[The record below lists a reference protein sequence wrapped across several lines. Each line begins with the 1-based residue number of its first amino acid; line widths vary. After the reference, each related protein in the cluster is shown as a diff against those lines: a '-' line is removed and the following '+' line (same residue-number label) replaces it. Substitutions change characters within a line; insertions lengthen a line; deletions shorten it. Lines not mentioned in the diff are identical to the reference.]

1 MVLRLR
7 EGLRRRDRP
16 ARLSPSSSFPAL
28 DSMQGTKKILHQVME
43 IKVYL
48 ALSRHKNVLE
58 LRVESIEIN
67 RKGKL

>member
-16 ARLSPSSSFPAL
+16 ARLSPSSFFQAL
-28 DSMQGTKKILHQVME
+28 DSMQGTKKILHQIM
-43 IKVYL
+43 VYL
-48 ALSRHKNVLE
+48 ALSRHNNVLE